1 MIRSNPYHVVK
12 LADSTYAVEYKD
24 NPGIGIPESY
34 GTKKHA
40 TEYMAGLLGLTPE
53 EMRPEERGTP
63 NAPKTLYTVAIIDAE
78 AGEEAVLI
86 STFDNAEKAED
97 FIAKAKDKIAA
108 YGVQNTVRIVRDSGT
123 LNSEEYL
130 GWLDD
135 LYGEG

>member
-63 NAPKTLYTVAIIDAE
+63 NAPKTLYTVAIID
-78 AGEEAVLI
+78 
-86 STFDNAEKAED
+86 DAEKAED